1 MIWRLPMERLELN
14 IPSKFS
20 HSKFVK
26 KTTYRSDEG
35 LTEEKFEDY
44 SINKTDIDYF
54 YSIVYLYRLIF
65 LEENENC
72 MEKVEDDG
80 GKKSY
85 QLLEDEID
93 WEEYINIEF
102 HTILSMLDENHN
114 SKYDGIKNFIDNRFE
129 DVYVKTNLFG
139 KDKSEKS
146 QYIKVFDKFEI
157 SDDELSIDVTFNK
170 DYILPYIITKK
181 PFKKVILNILFGLG
195 GKYTK
200 LMYLFFKDYEGIT
213 IKLTNKKLK
222 EFLGNNFS
230 VSSFNVE
237 VKLINSYTD
246 IEVNPPKKTKYKMR
260 KTVKPLKISKSQW
273 FLDEDEYFDYYTKQL
288 IWEDSKLETQSN
300 IDGGEKINDFEGY
313 SKGIFKN
320 KLKHQ
325 MEFYSKKFKIIE
337 YLNDCRENLQSQK
350 EETDKT
356 QMIVTKLKKEVKGY
370 NSCIIGD
377 DCYLYGYPSLLP
389 ITESISETKKIMD
402 KNFDGCFIGYYDKT
416 VFDYELSTL

>member
-1 MIWRLPMERLELN
+1 MERLELN

-20 HSKFVK
+20 HSKFMK
-26 KTTYRSDEG
+26 KTTYENDDG
-35 LTEEKFEDY
+35 LCEERFEDY

-72 MEKVEDDG
+72 MEKVEDEDG
-80 GKKSY
+80 ETSY

-93 WEEYINIEF
+93 WEESINIEF

-114 SKYDGIKNFIDNRFE
+114 SKYDGIKKFIDNRFK
-129 DVYVKTNLFG
+129 DIYVKTNLFG

-146 QYIKVFDKFEI
+146 QYIKVFEKFET
-157 SDDELSIDVTFNK
+157 SDDNLSIDVTFNK
-170 DYILPYIITKK
+170 DYIFPYIITKK

-200 LMYLFFKDYEGIT
+200 QLYLFFKDYEGIT

-222 EFLGNNFS
+222 EFLGNNFN
-230 VSSFNVE
+230 VSSFDDE
-237 VKLINSYTD
+237 IKLINSGITD
-246 IEVNPPKKTKYKMR
+246 IEVNPPKKMKYKIR

-288 IWEDSKLETQSN
+288 IWEESKIETQSK
-300 IDGGEKINDFEGY
+300 IDGGKKVDDFEGY
-313 SKGIFKN
+313 SKSIFKD
-320 KLKHQ
+320 KIKHQ

-337 YLNDCRENLQSQK
+337 YLNDCRETLQSQK
-350 EETDKT
+350 KETDKT
-356 QMIVTKLKKEVKGY
+356 QMIVTKLKKEVKGH

-377 DCYLYGYPSLLP
+377 DCYLYGYPSLSP
-389 ITESISETKKIMD
+389 ITESISETKKMMD
-402 KNFDGCFIGYYDKT
+402 KNFDGCFVGYYENT
-416 VFDYELSTL
+416 LLDYELSTL

>member
-1 MIWRLPMERLELN
+1 MERLELY

-26 KTTYRSDEG
+26 KTSYKNDDG
-35 LTEEKFEDY
+35 LCEERFEDY

-72 MEKVEDDG
+72 MEKVEDEDG
-80 GKKSY
+80 ETSY
-85 QLLEDEID
+85 QLLEDKID
-93 WEEYINIEF
+93 WEESINIEF

-114 SKYDGIKNFIDNRFE
+114 SKYDGIKNFIDKRFK
-129 DVYVKTNLFG
+129 DIYVKTNLFG

-146 QYIKVFDKFEI
+146 QYIKVFEKFET
-157 SDDELSIDVTFNK
+157 SDDGLSVDVTFNK

-200 LMYLFFKDYEGIT
+200 LLYLFFKDYEGIT

-222 EFLGNNFS
+222 EFLGNNFN
-230 VSSFNVE
+230 VSSFDDE
-237 VKLINSYTD
+237 IKLINSGITD
-246 IEVNPPKKTKYKMR
+246 IEVNPPKKMKYKIR

-288 IWEDSKLETQSN
+288 IWEDSKIETQSK
-300 IDGGEKINDFEGY
+300 IDGGKKIDDFEGY
-313 SKGIFKN
+313 SKSIFKSKIKN
-320 KLKHQ
+320 Q

-337 YLNDCRENLQSQK
+337 YLNDCRETLQSKK

-377 DCYLYGYPSLLP
+377 DCYLYGYPSLSP
-389 ITESISETKKIMD
+389 ITESILETKKMMD
-402 KNFDGCFIGYYDKT
+402 KNFDGCFVGYYENT
-416 VFDYELSTL
+416 LLDYELSTL

>member
-1 MIWRLPMERLELN
+1 MERLELN

-26 KTTYRSDEG
+26 KTTYKSDEG

-93 WEEYINIEF
+93 WEEYINIE
-102 HTILSMLDENHN
+102 
-114 SKYDGIKNFIDNRFE
+114 Y
-129 DVYVKTNLFG
+129 VYVKTNLFG

-370 NSCIIGD
+370 NSCIIGN

-402 KNFDGCFIGYYDKT
+402 KNFDGCFVGYYENT
-416 VFDYELSTL
+416 LLDYELSTL